1 MGVGVFFCKGL
12 FMDQIRSTM
21 NQLLTLMVKQGAS
34 DLHIST
40 NAAPELRIDGELV
53 PLKSE
58 PLQPAQTRALCMSLL
73 TEEQRARFEA
83 ENELDFSFGIED
95 FARFRGNIFMQR
107 GAVAGAFRYIPTRVR
122 TFEEL
127 NLPEVMREFAEL
139 PRGLI
144 LVTGPTG
151 SGKSTTLATLIDHIN
166 RTFKKHII
174 TIEDPIEFVHSNRMS
189 LVNQREIG
197 TDTESYHTAIRYI
210 LRQDPDVV
218 LLGELR
224 DRESIET
231 ALVLAETGHLVLST
245 LHTNSCAQTINR
257 IIDVFPSSQQDQIRT
272 QLSFV
277 LEGVVCQQLLQKACG
292 RGRTMALE
300 IMVATPGIRNLIRE
314 DKIHMIYSTIQLNR
328 TKSSMQTMNQALA
341 DLYLDKIVTADEAL
355 AHTSDPIELRKLMGM
370 PS

>member
-1 MGVGVFFCKGL
+1 
-12 FMDQIRSTM
+12 MDPIRNTM
-21 NQLLTLMVKQGAS
+21 HQLLTLMVKQGAS

-40 NAAPELRIDGELV
+40 NSPPKLRIDGDLI
-53 PLKSE
+53 PLKSD
-58 PLQPAQTRALCMSLL
+58 PLTSAQTRALCMSLL
-73 TEEQRARFEA
+73 NEEQRKRFEA

-95 FARFRGNIFMQR
+95 FARFRGNIFSQR
-107 GAVAGAFRYIPTRVR
+107 GTVAGAFRYIPTRTR
-122 TFEEL
+122 SFEEL
-127 NLPEVMREFAEL
+127 ALPPVMKEMAEL
-139 PRGLI
+139 PRGLF

-174 TIEDPIEFVHSNRMS
+174 TVEDPIEYIHKNQQS
-189 LVNQREIG
+189 LVNQREVG
-197 TDTESYHTAIRYI
+197 SDTESYHTAVRYL

-231 ALVLAETGHLVLST
+231 ALVMAETGHLVLST

-257 IIDVFPSSQQDQIRT
+257 IIDVFPAEQQDQIRT

-277 LEGVVCQQLLQKACG
+277 LEGVVCQQLLPKASGHG
-292 RGRTMALE
+292 RVIALE
-300 IMVATPGIRNLIRE
+300 IMIATAGIRNLIRE

-328 TKSSMQTMNQALA
+328 TKSNMQTMNQCLC
-341 DLYLDKIVTADEAL
+341 DLCMKKLITVDEAL
-355 AHTSDPIELRKLMGM
+355 SRSSDTVELKQLLGI
-370 PS
+370 S

>member
-1 MGVGVFFCKGL
+1 MDHVKG
-12 FMDQIRSTM
+12 TM
-21 NQLLTLMVKQGAS
+21 HQLLKLMVSQGAS

-40 NAAPELRIDGELV
+40 NSPPELRIDGELV

-58 PLQPAQTRALCMSLL
+58 PLSPAQTRALCMSLL
-73 TEEQRARFEA
+73 TDEQRRKFESD
-83 ENELDFSFGIED
+83 NELDFSFGIED
-95 FARFRGNIFMQR
+95 VARFRGNVFVQR
-107 GAVAGAFRYIPTRVR
+107 GSVAGAFRYIPNRIR

-127 NLPEVMREFAEL
+127 CLPPVLKEMSEL
-139 PRGLI
+139 PRGLVLI
-144 LVTGPTG
+144 TGPTG

-166 RTFKKHII
+166 RSFKKHII
-174 TIEDPIEFVHSNRMS
+174 TIEDPIEYVHSNRQS

-197 TDTESYHTAIRYI
+197 SDTESYHSAVRYL

-224 DRESIET
+224 DKESIET

-257 IIDVFPSSQQDQIRT
+257 IIDVFPAGQQDQIRT

-277 LEGVVCQQLLQKACG
+277 LEGVVCQQLLVKAGG
-292 RGRTMALE
+292 RGRTIALE
-300 IMVATPGIRNLIRE
+300 IMRATAGIRNLIRE

-341 DLYLDKIVTADEAL
+341 DLCLKKVITVDEAL
-355 AHTSDPIELRKLMGM
+355 SHTSDMVELKQMLGLNHNN
-370 PS
+370 

>member
-1 MGVGVFFCKGL
+1 
-12 FMDQIRSTM
+12 MDQIKNTM
-21 NQLLTLMVKQGAS
+21 YQLLTLMVKQGAS
-34 DLHIST
+34 DLHVST
-40 NAAPELRIDGELV
+40 NSPPELRIDGKLEPMKSD
-53 PLKSE
+53 PLT
-58 PLQPAQTRALCMSLL
+58 PAQTKALCLSLV
-73 TEEQRARFEA
+73 TEEQRIRFEQ
-83 ENELDFSFGIED
+83 EKELDFSFGIED

-107 GAVAGAFRYIPTRVR
+107 GAVSGAFRYIPTKIR

-127 NLPEVMREFAEL
+127 NLPPVLKEL
-139 PRGLI
+139 SEIPRGLV

-174 TIEDPIEFVHSNRMS
+174 TIEDPIEYLHQNRLS

-197 TDTESYHTAIRYI
+197 NDTDSYHTAIRYI

-231 ALVLAETGHLVLST
+231 ALTLAETGHLVLST

-257 IIDVFPSSQQDQIRT
+257 IIDVFPANQQEQVRT

-277 LEGVVCQQLLQKACG
+277 LEGVVCQQLIPKASG
-292 RGRTMALE
+292 RGRTVALE
-300 IMVATPGIRNLIRE
+300 IMVANAGIRNLIRE
-314 DKIHMIYSTIQLNR
+314 DKVHMIYSAMQLNR
-328 TKSSMQTMNQALA
+328 SKSNMQTMNQSLA
-341 DLYLDKIVTADEAL
+341 DLCLAKLISVDEAL
-355 AHTSDPIELRKLMGM
+355 SRSSDVPELKKLIGI
-370 PS
+370 S